1 MDTTALGDPS
11 SAAPPTAKQDA
22 WQRTA
27 GVYSVA
33 SLGAGLFYGFN
44 NATLPLIL
52 QQFTASPLLIGLLS
66 STRSI
71 EGVVI
76 QPLVGAWSDRL
87 WTPLG
92 RRRPFML
99 VGIPLSAAFL
109 ALAALAP
116 NLPTLVAAVFLF
128 SLLFNIAI
136 DPLNAL
142 LADLFPVGRRSTVNG
157 LANVVQ
163 FVGMVAILLGAAQ
176 LANRHLLP
184 LTFYV
189 VAAGMLASFAV
200 TVSGVREPRTLARDQ
215 AAAAAAPGF
224 AGYVRELL
232 RHTMAFR
239 FLICLFLYNFGG
251 NAILPYLTL
260 FSTKVIHTSAAVA
273 EYLFLGLVL
282 STGLLLLPAGILAAR
297 IGRRPV
303 LAGGIALMAATAVG
317 GLLIQTIP
325 QTLVV
330 IVLAGVANAAIT
342 ATNWP
347 LLTELI
353 PADAVGV
360 FAGIKTA
367 FESVAIP
374 ASVLLSSQLIDLWG
388 YRAIFLVL
396 TIGAIGALLVLATV
410 RMPAED
416 LSRGR

>member
-1 MDTTALGDPS
+1 MSATAASETNSSLH
-11 SAAPPTAKQDA
+11 SAAKGDR

-52 QQFTASPLLIGLLS
+52 QQFTANPLLIGLLS

-71 EGVVI
+71 EGVVV

-99 VGIPLSAAFL
+99 VGVPLSAVFL
-109 ALAALAP
+109 VLAARAP

-128 SLLFNIAI
+128 SLLFNIAV

-142 LADLFPVGRRSTVNG
+142 LADLFPAERRSTVSG

-176 LANRHLLP
+176 LANRRLLP

-200 TVSGVREPRTLARDQ
+200 TVAGVREPRFLGRDPAD
-215 AAAAAAPGF
+215 AAASPGLG
-224 AGYVRELL
+224 GYVRELL
-232 RHTMAFR
+232 RHGMAFR
-239 FLICLFLYNFGG
+239 FLVCLFLYNFGG

-297 IGRRPV
+297 VGRRPV
-303 LAGGIALMAATAVG
+303 LAGGIALMAVTAVG

-347 LLTELI
+347 LLTELV
-353 PADAVGV
+353 PADEVGV

-374 ASVLLSSQLIDLWG
+374 ASVLLSSALIDLWG

-396 TIGAIGALLVLATV
+396 TIGALGALLVLATV
-410 RMPAED
+410 RMPG
-416 LSRGR
+416 RGRG